1 MSDNVSPALAAEG
14 TLLQMGNGS
23 SPESWQTVANV
34 GDISGPAFDSTIVDI
49 TSHSS
54 QIPFRQKIPTLLD
67 IGTITFKCFWV
78 MTNDTHRNALTG
90 GFPGIRYAYFNR
102 ELVQIRLVYT
112 DGTSSD
118 AINAYVTKLGQMAA
132 VAGVYEMN
140 VTITGTG
147 SPISFT

>member
-1 MSDNVSPALAAEG
+1 MPDTTSPALASEG

-34 GDISGPAFDSTIVDI
+34 GDISGPAFDSTIVDV

-54 QIPFRQKIPTLLD
+54 QAPFRQKIPTLLD
-67 IGTITFKCFWV
+67 IGATTFKCFWV
-78 MTNDTHRNALTG
+78 MTNPTHMNALTG

-102 ELVQIRLVYT
+102 ELIQIRLKYT

-118 AINAYVTKLGQMAA
+118 AFNCYVTKLGQMAT

-140 VTITGTG
+140 VTLTGTG